1 MYPMPKQPDQNVT
14 TLAADLLADNT
25 GQVLH
30 ALQDSLTQARQTAQA
45 SSGLPGKGKAVQD
58 VSKRLDAAFDVA
70 QRILD
75 SARAA
80 KTQRA

>member
-1 MYPMPKQPDQNVT
+1 MYSMPKQPDQNVT
-14 TLAADLLADNT
+14 TLAADLLADTT

-30 ALQDSLTQARQTAQA
+30 ALQDSLTQARQTALASPAQA
-45 SSGLPGKGKAVQD
+45 GKSKAAQD

-75 SARAA
+75 SARDA
-80 KTQRA
+80 KAHRA